1 MFQLDK
7 IQKALRDFG
16 FDGWLF
22 FDFHGSNVLARRVLD
37 FAPTALVSRRFYY
50 MVPAEGEPT
59 KLVHR
64 IEMATLD
71 HLPGD
76 KKVYLKWEELQA
88 GIADLVKGMKR
99 VAMEYS
105 PNNAIP
111 YVSTVDGGTIDLV
124 RGAGV
129 EVVSSGDLI
138 QFFEATLDK
147 EQWQSH
153 LDAEKLTTAA
163 FGLCWAKIAEG
174 VNKGKPYTE
183 TEIQQVIFDHF
194 DANDLYPE
202 HPPIVAVGPHS
213 GDPHFEP
220 KKEGDALV
228 AEGELVMIDLWARFN
243 RPRAVFSDITKMGFV
258 GKTVPEKYEKVF
270 AVVAGGRDAAVAL
283 IKERFASGGELRG
296 WEVDD
301 AARGVIEAAGY
312 GEYFVHRTGH
322 SIGHEVHGNGTHMD
336 NLETHDDRLVLPNT
350 LFSIEPGI
358 YMEEFGVRSECNVL
372 VDSDGGVQVTGGGLQ
387 EKIIPILA

>member
-7 IQKALRDFG
+7 IQKALKDFG

-37 FAPTALVSRRFYY
+37 FAPTSLVSRRFYY
-50 MVPAEGEPT
+50 MVPAEGKPT

-64 IEMATLD
+64 IEMGTLD

-76 KKVYLKWEELQA
+76 RKVYLKWEELQV
-88 GIADLVKGMKR
+88 GVADLVKGMKR

-124 RGAGV
+124 RGTGV
-129 EVVSSGDLI
+129 DVVSSGDLI
-138 QFFEATLDK
+138 QFFEATLDE

-153 LDAEKLTTAA
+153 IDAEKLTTAA
-163 FGLCWAKIAEG
+163 FELCWAKIAEG
-174 VNKGKPYTE
+174 VKRGKPYTE
-183 TEIQQVIFDHF
+183 TEIQKVIFDHF

-220 KKEGDALV
+220 MKEGDALV

-258 GKTVPEKYEKVF
+258 GTTVPEKYEKIF

-283 IKERFASGGELRG
+283 IKDRFAAGGELRG

-312 GEYFVHRTGH
+312 GQYFVHRTGH

-358 YMEEFGVRSECNVL
+358 YMKEFGVRSECNVL

>member
-7 IQKALRDFG
+7 IQKKLKDFG

-22 FDFHGSNVLARRVLD
+22 FDFHGSNVLTRRVLD
-37 FAPTALVSRRFYY
+37 FAPTSLVSRRFYY

-64 IEMATLD
+64 IEMGTLD

-76 KKVYLKWEELQA
+76 RKVYLKWEELQA
-88 GIADLVKGMKR
+88 GVADLVEGMKR

-124 RGAGV
+124 RGTGV
-129 EVVSSGDLI
+129 DVVSSGDLI
-138 QFFEATLDK
+138 QFFEATLDE

-153 LDAEKLTTAA
+153 IDAEKLTTAA
-163 FGLCWAKIAEG
+163 FELCWTKIAEG
-174 VNKGKPYTE
+174 VKRGKPYTE

-258 GKTVPEKYEKVF
+258 GASVPEKYEKVF
-270 AVVAGGRDAAVAL
+270 AVAAGARDAAVAL
-283 IKERFASGGELRG
+283 IEERFAAGGELRG

-301 AARGVIEAAGY
+301 AARGVIDAAGY

-358 YMEEFGVRSECNVL
+358 YMEEFGVRTEINVL